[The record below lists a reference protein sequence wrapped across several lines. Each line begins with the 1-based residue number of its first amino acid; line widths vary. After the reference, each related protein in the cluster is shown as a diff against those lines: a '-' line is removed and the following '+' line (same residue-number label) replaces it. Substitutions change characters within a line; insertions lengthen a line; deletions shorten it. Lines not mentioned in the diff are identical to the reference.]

1 MRRVGTLG
9 VVVMTAVVCAGQALG
24 DLAREQRT
32 SRKGAASQHVYTND
46 DFPARNVPTEVEQPM
61 SGVGERA
68 MAQASVAS
76 KSGEKVL
83 AKIRVEKANIATVE
97 TRIREI
103 EKRLRERPPVGT
115 DLIVGQQVLITDIRG
130 GAYPGICN
138 VGTDG
143 DWNPYSAW
151 CQEGFR
157 LAAELEQRRMD
168 LEKSRI
174 LLEGFQEEARRMGY
188 RSAVYDAE

>member
-1 MRRVGTLG
+1 M
-9 VVVMTAVVCAGQALG
+9 MTAVVCAGQSLG

-32 SRKGAASQHVYTND
+32 SRKGATSQHIYTND

-76 KSGEKVL
+76 KPGGKVL
-83 AKIRVEKANIATVE
+83 ANIRVEKANIASIE

-103 EKRLRERPPVGT
+103 EKRLRERAPVGT
-115 DLIVGQQVLITDIRG
+115 DLRVGQQVLITDAG
-130 GAYPGICN
+130 GDVFPGICN

-143 DWNPYSAW
+143 EWNPYSAW

-174 LLEGFQEEARRMGY
+174 LLDGLQEDARKMGY
-188 RSAVYDAE
+188 RSAVYEAE